1 LNEPRR
7 ENAANNGENR
17 HMDCTKLR
25 QGRLCVLALGAFAAL
40 ALTIMPAGAQ
50 TRGGTVKFGVG
61 EDIAGFDPVTVGA
74 YGPATA
80 SAAALLFNTL
90 TKLDDH
96 GKPTPELALSWTASA
111 DFKTWTFKLRPD
123 VKFQDG
129 SPFNAQAVAFNFQRM
144 RNPDNHCRCAAY
156 ITVINTIEAADDL
169 TAVYHL
175 NAPQPNWAAQIAA
188 KTVVNVLHSPKAMEE
203 MKEGYNRHPVG
214 TGGFRLKS
222 WQSGDQIVL
231 ERNPDYWDKDHV
243 YLDEVS
249 VRPLPDAQARY
260 ASLQSG
266 ESDVIW
272 DDNADNIADAR
283 KNANFAVREYAG
295 SGAIVYVFNMRQ
307 PPFDDVRVRQA
318 MRMAIDMP
326 AFAEAVASGVSK
338 PAKDPY
344 GPGSFVQCKDT
355 GLLSY
360 DAAKAKA
367 LLADYGKPIDFKL
380 IVTATPRGR
389 TYGQIFQE
397 FWSAVGAK
405 VTIEQVDPSA
415 LTTRAFTHNFQ
426 LMPWGIIDLADPDP
440 QMYANFHTGSPVN
453 LAGYSNP
460 DVDRLLE
467 DARNSGDLEKRSDD
481 YCEIAR
487 ILNKDVPWFWAL
499 EIHSFAI
506 AKAHLEGIPQ
516 QRSGVIDLTTAWW
529 DKK

>member
-1 LNEPRR
+1 
-7 ENAANNGENR
+7 
-17 HMDCTKLR
+17 MDCTKRGHGGLFA
-25 QGRLCVLALGAFAAL
+25 LVLGAVAAL
-40 ALTIMPAGAQ
+40 FLTIAPAGAE
-50 TRGGTVKFGVG
+50 TRGGTVNFGVG
-61 EDIAGFDPVTVGA
+61 ADIAGFDPITVGA
-74 YGPATA
+74 YDPATA
-80 SAAALLFNTL
+80 SASALIFNTL
-90 TKLDDH
+90 TRLDDN
-96 GKPTPELALSWTASA
+96 GKPASELALSWTASA
-111 DFKTWTFKLRPD
+111 DFTTWTFKLRPD

-129 SPFNAQAVAFNFQRM
+129 SPFNAAAVAFNFARM

-156 ITVINTIEAADDL
+156 LTAIKTIEAADDL
-169 TAVYHL
+169 TVVYHL
-175 NAPQPNWAAQIAA
+175 NAPQPNWAALIAP
-188 KTVVNVLHSPKAMEE
+188 KTVTTVIHSPKAVEE

-214 TGGFRLKS
+214 TGAFRLKS
-222 WQSGDQIVL
+222 WAAGDKLVL

-243 YLDEVS
+243 HLDEITVH
-249 VRPLPDAQARY
+249 PLPDAQARY

-283 KNANFAVREYAG
+283 KNSNFTVREYAG
-295 SGAIVYVFNMRQ
+295 SGAVVYAFNMRQ

-326 AFAEAVASGVSK
+326 ALAEAVASGVSK

-355 GLLSY
+355 GLLTY
-360 DAAKAKA
+360 DVAKAKA
-367 LLADYGKPIDFKL
+367 LLADYGKPVDFKM

-389 TYGQIFQE
+389 AYGQIFQE

-405 VTIEQVDPSA
+405 VTIDQVDPSA
-415 LTTRAFTHNFQ
+415 VVARAFTHNFQ
-426 LMPWGIIDLADPDP
+426 ITPWLIIDAADPDP

-467 DARNSGDLEKRSDD
+467 DARNSGDIEKRSDD
-481 YCEIAR
+481 YCDIAR

-506 AKAHLEGIPQ
+506 SKAHLEGIPQ
-516 QRSGVIDLTTAWW
+516 QRSGVVDISTAWW

>member
-1 LNEPRR
+1 
-7 ENAANNGENR
+7 
-17 HMDCTKLR
+17 MDCTKR
-25 QGRLCVLALGAFAAL
+25 GQARRYALALATLAAL
-40 ALTIMPAGAQ
+40 ALTMTPADAQ
-50 TRGGTVKFGVG
+50 TRGGSVKFGVG

-90 TKLDDH
+90 TKLDDD
-96 GKPTPELALSWTASA
+96 GKPAPELALSWTASP
-111 DFKTWTFKLRPD
+111 DFKTWTFKLRPG
-123 VKFQDG
+123 VKFHDG
-129 SPFNAQAVAFNFQRM
+129 EPFNAAAVAFNYRRM
-144 RNPDNHCRCAAY
+144 QDPGNHCRCAAY
-156 ITVINTIEAADDL
+156 ITAIDTVEAADEL
-169 TAVYHL
+169 TLVYHL
-175 NAPQPNWAAQIAA
+175 RAPQPNFAAVIAP
-188 KTVVNVLHSPKAMEE
+188 KTVVTVFHSPKAIEE

-214 TGGFRLKS
+214 TGAFRLKS
-222 WQSGDQIVL
+222 WQSGDQLVL

-272 DDNADNIADAR
+272 DDNSDNIADAR
-283 KNANFAVREYAG
+283 KNPNLMVREYAG
-295 SGAIVYVFNMRQ
+295 SGALVYVFNMRQ

-338 PAKDPY
+338 AAQDPY
-344 GPGSFVQCKDT
+344 GPGSFVHCKDT

-360 DAAKAKA
+360 DPTKAKT
-367 LLADYGKPIDFKL
+367 LLADYGKPVDFKM

-397 FWSAVGAK
+397 FWGAVGAK
-405 VTIEQVDPSA
+405 VTIDQVDQSA
-415 LTTRAFTHNFQ
+415 LGTRAFTHNFQ
-426 LMPWGIIDLADPDP
+426 IMPWGIIDTADPDA
-440 QMYANFHTGSPVN
+440 QMYANFHTGSPLN

-460 DVDRLLE
+460 DVDRLLD
-467 DARNSGDLEKRSDD
+467 DARNTGDLEKRGDD

-499 EIHSFAI
+499 ENHSFSI
-506 AKAHLEGIPQ
+506 AKTHLEGIPK
-516 QRSGVIDLTTAWW
+516 QRSTVVDLSAAWW